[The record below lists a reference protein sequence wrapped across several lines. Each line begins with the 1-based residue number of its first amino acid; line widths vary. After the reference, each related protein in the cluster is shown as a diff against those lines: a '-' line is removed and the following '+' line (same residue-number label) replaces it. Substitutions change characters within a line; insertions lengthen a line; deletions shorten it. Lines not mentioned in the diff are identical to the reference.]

1 MVEHWG
7 PLKSDELT
15 TAILRRLAVKQGL
28 AKHLAGKYFALHR
41 QAENKCLFV
50 AAGDPNSIVP
60 GDGLICTVTIR
71 LFTAAVHQRK
81 QMNPNADRLWPG
93 PRWALAALLAIL
105 GMLGPFSIDTYIP
118 AFSGMAQSLGATP
131 VQMQQT
137 LSAYLFGF
145 AFMNLFHGALAD
157 SFGRRPVVLWGIAIF
172 TLASAGCALSQ
183 SVGQVVFFRALQGLS
198 TGAGIVVSRAV
209 IRDMYAPAQAQQVM
223 SQVTI
228 YFGVAPALAPIVGG
242 WLFVHLGWH
251 SIFWFLTGI
260 GVVLWVLNYRL
271 LPETLHPDARQP
283 FEVRHLMRG
292 YWQLGSSPRFLLLAL
307 ASGIPFNGM
316 FLYVLAAPAFLGEHL
331 GLQPTQF
338 FWFFM
343 LTISG
348 IMSGAW
354 LSGRLAG
361 KIAPKLQIRH
371 GFVIMLATSLL
382 NLFANLMFTAH
393 ASWALIPIGIFA
405 FGWAL
410 MVPVVT
416 LLVLDLYP
424 ERRGMASSLQAFIGS
439 TANGLVAGV
448 IAPLVM
454 HSTAALAAVSLLMM
468 CIGLAAW
475 LYLHYRWP
483 EIGRA
488 VAR

>member
-1 MVEHWG
+1 
-7 PLKSDELT
+7 
-15 TAILRRLAVKQGL
+15 
-28 AKHLAGKYFALHR
+28 
-41 QAENKCLFV
+41 
-50 AAGDPNSIVP
+50 
-60 GDGLICTVTIR
+60 
-71 LFTAAVHQRK
+71 
-81 QMNPNADRLWPG
+81 MNPNADKLWPG
-93 PRWALAALLAIL
+93 PRWALAVLLAIL

-118 AFSGMAQSLGATP
+118 AFSGIARSLGATP
-131 VQMQQT
+131 VEMQQT

-157 SFGRRPVVLWGIAIF
+157 SFGRRPVVLWGIAVF
-172 TLASAGCALSQ
+172 TIASAGCALSQ
-183 SVGQVVFFRALQGLS
+183 SIGQLVFFRALQGLS

-209 IRDMYAPAQAQQVM
+209 IRDMFPPAQAQQVM

-228 YFGVAPALAPIVGG
+228 YFGVAPAIAPIVGG
-242 WLFVHLGWH
+242 WLFVHAGWH
-251 SIFWFLTGI
+251 SVFWFLTGV
-260 GVVLWVLNYRL
+260 GVVLWLSNYKY
-271 LPETLHPDARQP
+271 LPETLHVSQRQP

-307 ASGIPFNGM
+307 ASGVPFNGM
-316 FLYVLAAPAFLGEHL
+316 FLYVLSAPAFLGDHL
-331 GLQPTQF
+331 GLQPTEF
-338 FWFFM
+338 FWFFL

-361 KIAPKLQIRH
+361 KIAPKKQIRH
-371 GFVIMLATSLL
+371 GFVIMLGVGVL
-382 NLFANLMFTAH
+382 NLLANL
-393 ASWALIPIGIFA
+393 LIPPHVSWSLVPIAVFA

-424 ERRGMASSLQAFIGS
+424 ERRGMASSLQAFVGS

-448 IAPLVM
+448 VAPLVM
-454 HSTAALAAVSLLMM
+454 HSAV
-468 CIGLAAW
+468 GLAVASLAFLSVGLVSW
-475 LYLHYRWP
+475 IYLHRRWP

-488 VAR
+488 VNGT